1 MIVISEVLLN
11 VSRSNFTVAVSG
23 CNLFPDTNCPSHF
36 GKKHIQPRSLRELC
50 DEDSMYNEMA
60 CSLPE
65 LLEKGQC
72 RACLR
77 NDFGNEIDETKWRC
91 DDGTCINK
99 NDTKNG
105 ILNCPDGSDELRS
118 EFNFFDTNYYR
129 KISQSIYFIV
139 FQLTTN
145 GGTFC

>member
-1 MIVISEVLLN
+1 MLN
-11 VSRSNFTVAVSG
+11 VSRSTFIVAVSG

-36 GKKHIQPRSLRELC
+36 GKKHVQHKLC
-50 DEDSMYNEMA
+50 DEDSKYNEMA
-60 CSLPE
+60 CSLPD
-65 LLEKGQC
+65 LLEEGKC

-77 NDFGNEIDETKWRC
+77 NDYENEIDETKWRC

-118 EFNFFDTNYYR
+118 MCNFFDTNYDPYQEVLKR
-129 KISQSIYFIV
+129 AFFGSKIESI
-139 FQLTTN
+139 N
-145 GGTFC
+145 

>member
-1 MIVISEVLLN
+1 MLK
-11 VSRSNFTVAVSG
+11 VSGSTSTGAVSG

-36 GKKHIQPRSLRELC
+36 GKKHVQPGPLHKLC
-50 DEDSMYNEMA
+50 DEDSKYNEIA

-65 LLEKGQC
+65 LLEEEQC

-77 NDFGNEIDETKWRC
+77 NVYGNEIDETKWRC

-118 EFNFFDTNYYR
+118 MCNFFDTNYYR
-129 KISQSIYFIV
+129 KYPNQFTSLFFS
-139 FQLTTN
+139 
-145 GGTFC
+145 